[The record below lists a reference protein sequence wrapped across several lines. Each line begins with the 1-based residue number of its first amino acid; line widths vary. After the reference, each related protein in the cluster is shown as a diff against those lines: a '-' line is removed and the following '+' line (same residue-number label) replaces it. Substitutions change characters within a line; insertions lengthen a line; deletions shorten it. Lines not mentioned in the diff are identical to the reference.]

1 MVVFLPDFKCCCF
14 YLDNERQVTSKIQND
29 WVLLSIPADPL
40 YLSPVCFIAFLVH
53 LQVHWKVVVKGLL
66 DTRRVTKVF
75 WLCCLSKGGI
85 KLVSGKID
93 GKQATSTGNEVFS
106 QHTSK
111 KRFQFKLRCD
121 LQVILFFLFRKR
133 QQAEKMKY
141 CFNLLLEMLYLYYAE
156 LEKT

>member
-1 MVVFLPDFKCCCF
+1 M
-14 YLDNERQVTSKIQND
+14 TSKIQND

-53 LQVHWKVVVKGLL
+53 LQVHWEVIVKGLL

-75 WLCCLSKGGI
+75 WLCGLSKGGI
-85 KLVSGKID
+85 KLISGKID

-106 QHTSK
+106 QHTPK
-111 KRFQFKLRCD
+111 KRFQVKLKCD
-121 LQVILFFLFRKR
+121 LQFILFFLFRKR
-133 QQAEKMKY
+133 QQAEKTKY

>member
-53 LQVHWKVVVKGLL
+53 LQVHWKVAVKGLL

-75 WLCCLSKGGI
+75 WLCGLSKW
-85 KLVSGKID
+85 
-93 GKQATSTGNEVFS
+93 QN
-106 QHTSK
+106 
-111 KRFQFKLRCD
+111 
-121 LQVILFFLFRKR
+121 
-133 QQAEKMKY
+133 
-141 CFNLLLEMLYLYYAE
+141 
-156 LEKT
+156 